1 MAERFV
7 PRIEIPEFC
16 LVVLIGAS
24 GSGKSTFARRHFKP
38 TEILSSDYFRGLVC
52 DDEGSQEASKD
63 AFDAL
68 RYVVEKRLRRMRLT
82 VIDATN
88 VRAEDRKQFAE
99 LARAYHCFLVG
110 IVIDMPPELCLERN
124 AARPDRAFGP
134 HVVRGHVR
142 ALRHSL
148 RFLEREGFR
157 NFHVIRSPEQAAE
170 VEIVR
175 TKSWNNRRDEHGP
188 FDIIGDIHGCAT
200 ELETLL
206 AGLGYTAP
214 EFKHPDGRKAVF
226 VGDLVDRGPRIL
238 DTVRIVRCMV
248 ESGSAL
254 CVPGNHDIKLLRALR
269 GKNVKIAHGLEQSL
283 AEAAHLTDEEK
294 ASVCRF
300 LDGLISHYVLDDGK
314 LVVAHA
320 GLKED
325 MQGRMSGAVREFC
338 LYGETTGE
346 TDEFGLPI
354 RYNWAAEYRGEA
366 MVVYGH
372 TPVPQPEW
380 LNNTIN
386 IDTGCVFG
394 GKLTALRYPEKQLV
408 SVPALAQYA
417 EPIRPL
423 IAAGSAL
430 SAQQEHDDLL
440 DLEDVLGK
448 RAVEVEDGRRILVRE
463 ENARAALEVMS
474 RFACDPRWL
483 IYLPP
488 TMSPCE
494 TSQRPDALE
503 YPEEAF
509 RYYASQGVEEVVCQE
524 KHMGSRAVVIV
535 GRDADAARQR
545 FGVREGATG
554 ICYTRTGRPFFE
566 DRDLEERFL
575 ARVRE
580 ALDQADF
587 WSRHETDWAALDCEL
602 MPWNSKAQELLRR
615 QYAAVGVAGERSLDN
630 AASALAQAALRGVP
644 VAELRERTRNRA
656 AMLSQY
662 RESYRRYCWSVK
674 TLDDYRLA
682 PFHVLAT
689 EGRVHFDKPHTWH
702 MEEIARCCGGPLLF
716 ATRTIQVRTSDE
728 ASIAGGAAWWEELT
742 KNGGEGM
749 VVKPLDFV
757 ARGPK
762 GLVQPAVKCRG
773 AEYLRIIYGPEYLA
787 PGQLERL
794 RARSLGSKRSLAQRE
809 FLLGWEGLKRF
820 VAHAPLRQVHECVFA
835 VLAMESEPVD
845 PRL

>member
-1 MAERFV
+1 MQ
-7 PRIEIPEFC
+7 IEIPEFC

-24 GSGKSTFARRHFKP
+24 GSGKSTFARKHFLP
-38 TEILSSDYFRGLVC
+38 TEVLSSDYFRGLVS
-52 DDEGSQEASKD
+52 DDEGSQEATKD

-68 RYVVEKRLRRMRLT
+68 RYIVETRLRRMRLT

-88 VRAEDRKQFAE
+88 VRAEDRKQFVE
-99 LARAYHCFLVG
+99 LARAYHCFVCA
-110 IVIDMPPELCLERN
+110 IVLDMPPELCLARN
-124 AARPDRAFGP
+124 AERPDRAFGP

-142 ALRHSL
+142 ALRQSL

-157 NFHVIRSPEQAAE
+157 NFHVLRGPEEAAE
-170 VEIVR
+170 AVIVR
-175 TKSWNNRRDEHGP
+175 TKAWNNRREEHGP

-200 ELETLL
+200 ELESLL
-206 AGLGYTAP
+206 AQLGYAAP
-214 EFKHPDGRKAVF
+214 EYKHPEGRKAVF

-238 DTVRIVRCMV
+238 DAVCIVQTMV
-248 ESGSAL
+248 ESGNAL
-254 CVPGNHDIKLLRALR
+254 CVPGNHDVKFVRALR
-269 GKNVKIAHGLEQSL
+269 GKNVKVAHGLQQSL
-283 AEAAHLTDEEK
+283 AEAESLNDEQK
-294 ASVCRF
+294 ASLCRF
-300 LDGLISHYVLDDGK
+300 LDSLISHYVFDDGK

-320 GLKED
+320 GLRED

-354 RYNWAAEYRGEA
+354 RYNWAAVYRGPA

-372 TPVPQPEW
+372 TPVPDAEW

-386 IDTGCVFG
+386 LDTGCVFG
-394 GKLTALRYPEKQLV
+394 GKLTALRYPEKQVV
-408 SVPALAQYA
+408 SVPALMQYA
-417 EPIRPL
+417 EPIRPIGL
-423 IAAGSAL
+423 NKPAL

-448 RAVEVEDGRRILVRE
+448 RAVEVEGGRRILVRE

-494 TSQRPDALE
+494 TSQREDALE
-503 YPEEAF
+503 HPDEAF
-509 RYYASQGVEEVVCQE
+509 RYFAAQGVEEVVCQE

-535 GRDADAARQR
+535 CRNADVALRR
-545 FGVREGATG
+545 FGVRAGANGEEATG

-566 DRDLEERFL
+566 DRELEERFL

-580 ALDQADF
+580 ALDAADF
-587 WSRHETDWAALDCEL
+587 WTRHETDWVALDCEL
-602 MPWNSKAQELLRR
+602 MPWNSKGQELLRR
-615 QYAAVGVAGERSLDN
+615 QYAAVGVAGEESLSMATQALQ
-630 AASALAQAALRGVP
+630 AAAQRGVAVEELAQ
-644 VAELRERTRNRA
+644 RTAPRV
-656 AMLSQY
+656 AMLRKY
-662 RESYRRYCWSVK
+662 RESYRQYCWTVNS
-674 TLDDYRLA
+674 LDDYRLA
-682 PFHVLAT
+682 PFHILAT

-702 MEEIARCCGGPLLF
+702 MEEIARFCGGPLVF
-716 ATRTIQVRTSDE
+716 ATRTIHVRTNDE
-728 ASIAGGAAWWEELT
+728 SSIAGGVAWWETLT
-742 KNGGEGM
+742 KAGGEGM
-749 VVKPLDFV
+749 VVKPLSFV
-757 ARGPK
+757 ARNEK
-762 GLVQPAVKCRG
+762 GILQPAVKCRG
-773 AEYLRIIYGPEYLA
+773 PEYLRIIYGPEYLA
-787 PGQLERL
+787 PNQLERL
-794 RARSLGSKRSLAQRE
+794 RGRSLGGKRGLALRE

-820 VAHAPLRQVHECVFA
+820 VAHAPLRHVHECVFA